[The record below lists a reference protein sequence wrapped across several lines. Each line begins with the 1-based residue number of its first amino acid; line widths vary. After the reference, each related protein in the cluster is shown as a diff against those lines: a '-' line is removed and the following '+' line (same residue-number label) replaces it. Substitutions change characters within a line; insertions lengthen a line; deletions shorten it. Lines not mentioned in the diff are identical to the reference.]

1 MGTHGLQ
8 LSDAAMESAAA
19 MGIELRHYYSC
30 RRRLRHHS
38 IAGRHE
44 NPTIYKPETQIRGS
58 PTLPPPRRPA
68 EREGTDGLAGGE
80 TRESGFSFS
89 PLASTVVGRGEEE
102 SKLLSRSKRLMYK
115 MERRL
120 TNPVI
125 SGIL

>member
-19 MGIELRHYYSC
+19 IGIELRHYYSC
-30 RRRLRHHS
+30 RRRPRHHS
-38 IAGRHE
+38 VAGRHE

-80 TRESGFSFS
+80 TRERRLLLFASREHCSG
-89 PLASTVVGRGEEE
+89 
-102 SKLLSRSKRLMYK
+102 
-115 MERRL
+115 ERRRGKQHL
-120 TNPVI
+120 LCLVSRDKTTNNPLYI
-125 SGIL
+125 IFYCYI

>member
-38 IAGRHE
+38 VAGRHE

-58 PTLPPPRRPA
+58 PTLPPPRQPV
-68 EREGTDGLAGGE
+68 ESEGTGGLAGGE
-80 TRESGFSFS
+80 TRETWLLLFTSHGHCSEEK
-89 PLASTVVGRGEEE
+89 GRG
-102 SKLLSRSKRLMYK
+102 KQMGLSL
-115 MERRL
+115 
-120 TNPVI
+120 N
-125 SGIL
+125 